1 MKHKITEL
9 NILDVKQ
16 VVAVHIESFEGFFL
30 TSLGVNFLKTYYS
43 SCIKSKQTIGF
54 GLFDDKGDLLG
65 FAIGARC
72 ASGYHK
78 KILMDNLYLFIFSI
92 FKILLTRPSV
102 FLRLLLNLN
111 KSPNKNDKKDYA
123 ELLSIAVLPSLK
135 GMGYGKLLLEKFEV
149 RARNIG
155 ISSCVLTTDFY
166 DNDGVIK
173 FYKSNNYE
181 IYYDFITYPNRR
193 MYKMIKK
200 LL

>member
-1 MKHKITEL
+1 
-9 NILDVKQ
+9 
-16 VVAVHIESFEGFFL
+16 
-30 TSLGVNFLKTYYS
+30 
-43 SCIKSKQTIGF
+43 
-54 GLFDDKGDLLG
+54 
-65 FAIGARC
+65 
-72 ASGYHK
+72 
-78 KILMDNLYLFIFSI
+78 
-92 FKILLTRPSV
+92 
-102 FLRLLLNLN
+102 LNLN